1 MNPAKLRTPLRCLLL
16 ASCMFNLSARIS
28 AQDDKAAILKDAI
41 HILDSADQLR
51 RDGKC
56 TQAIAAYQ
64 RFLSLS
70 DAKLKGISHDAV
82 PQDLTR
88 GHEALNI
95 RWDIYN
101 RIARCY
107 EDLSLFD
114 KAIASYRLSEYP
126 RGKVEM
132 LAECRDHD
140 AIPLKLYLQ
149 ANKIAVDTLEDGP
162 EFADAQRAEAAFHK
176 SISILKD
183 LAARYPDAKIVP
195 DAYFLM
201 ADDYHWG
208 TWEDTVVHKEGL
220 EQSIATYQEFIKRYP
235 GSKVAGAARVM
246 TGLDY
251 DELGQPDAAVAQFQ
265 QAAKDYP
272 AEDSSDCRDP
282 LPYQKPHRPTG
293 AIALYLAFDIR
304 ERQNQPKEALA
315 RCDELFKLYAQDSLP
330 AQCYYRRA
338 LAEAKAGRDAE
349 ALRLARLLQSSFSSQ
364 TQLFEGTWRE
374 GYELPLSAA
383 IAAIA
388 DVCADQNVKG
398 NVQGLLMA
406 PPH

>member
-1 MNPAKLRTPLRCLLL
+1 MPLRCLLL
-16 ASCMFNLSARIS
+16 ASCMFNLSARLS

-41 HILDSADQLR
+41 RILDSADQLR
-51 RDGKC
+51 RAGKC

-70 DAKLKGISHDAV
+70 DSKLKAISHDAV

-101 RIARCY
+101 RIALCY
-107 EDLSLFD
+107 EDLSLFN
-114 KAIASYRLSEYP
+114 KAIASYRLSEHP
-126 RGKVEM
+126 RGKIAM

-149 ANKIAVDTLEDGP
+149 ADKIAVDTLEDGP
-162 EFADAQRAEAAFHK
+162 EFADAQKTEAAFNK

-235 GSKVAGAARVM
+235 NSKAAGAARVM

-315 RCDELFKLYAQDSLP
+315 RCDVLFKLYAQDALS

-338 LAEAKAGRDAE
+338 LAEAKAGRDTE
-349 ALRLARLLQSSFSSQ
+349 ALRLARLLQSGFSSR

-374 GYELPLSAA
+374 GYDLPLPAA
-383 IAAIA
+383 ISAIA
-388 DVCADQNVKG
+388 DVCADQNVKEKIRG
-398 NVQGLLMA
+398 MLPA